1 MLGFSNKKEAKVR
14 FEEEVSNYDS
24 NLIDL
29 NRKIDWLHFEKG
41 KTYSVLK
48 DVEAYLNTL
57 KNTPEEIVKEFN
69 SAKLQISTFEKEL
82 DLIKKELDKIEYK
95 AVASGVK
102 TAAVGVAAGTT
113 VAGFAPSAAIA
124 VATTF
129 GTASTGTAISTL
141 SGAAATNAALAWLG
155 GGALAAGGGGTAAG
169 TALLALSGPIGW
181 AIGGTGILLSGLSIS
196 GKNKEAI
203 EQYNKETANVKK
215 KIVTL
220 KLATK
225 KIQNISSGLI
235 RDRDTLKSKMELAQN
250 NYPKIYDDMSNDQ
263 RLNLGTIVNLLSIAA
278 KKINEKVILEED
290 ENN

>member
-69 SAKLQISTFEKEL
+69 SAKLQISTYEKEL

-129 GTASTGTAISTL
+129 GTASTGTNSRRGIGCSRWNRSAGSCD
-141 SGAAATNAALAWLG
+141 
-155 GGALAAGGGGTAAG
+155 ALAAFCAG
-169 TALLALSGPIGW
+169 KPLSVLVNYG
-181 AIGGTGILLSGLSIS
+181 AI
-196 GKNKEAI
+196 
-203 EQYNKETANVKK
+203 
-215 KIVTL
+215 
-220 KLATK
+220 
-225 KIQNISSGLI
+225 
-235 RDRDTLKSKMELAQN
+235 
-250 NYPKIYDDMSNDQ
+250 
-263 RLNLGTIVNLLSIAA
+263 
-278 KKINEKVILEED
+278 
-290 ENN
+290 